1 MGRYANFV
9 PEFPVKYYDVQ
20 NKHIL
25 PWTKLIYYNIWTNN
39 YHKTCLTGSLWLAP
53 RRLLIPG
60 YPERN
65 GNTKPPQWYQML
77 TLFAN
82 CNLIFF
88 IFVLHA
94 YYTCHN
100 MCGGYRNTSY
110 HDTFSFVKYHDEN
123 FSVSIIFFFISFNNN
138 II

>member
-1 MGRYANFV
+1 MICKYANFV
-9 PEFPVKYYDVQ
+9 PEFPVKCYDVQ

-25 PWTKLIYYNIWTNN
+25 PWTKLIYFIGGTNN
-39 YHKTCLTGSLWLAP
+39 YHKTCLTGSLRLAP

-65 GNTKPPQWYQML
+65 GNTKPSQWYKML

-94 YYTCHN
+94 YYTCHI
-100 MCGGYRNTSY
+100 YAV
-110 HDTFSFVKYHDEN
+110 DTETQLILALFLLSNITMKTFQ
-123 FSVSIIFFFISFNNN
+123 SIIFFL
-138 II
+138 